1 MRNAI
6 EMQAPSARLRV
17 MVDADVLFAG
27 ILWPRWPY
35 EVLQHGLRGDFK
47 LVLTPFVIEQVR
59 RTVSTRF
66 ATELTQ
72 FEAFLSQLDFE
83 EAPDPSDAEVEQ
95 HLDLVRD
102 PTDVPVALAAIN
114 ARVDFLVSEDKDLT
128 SSNET
133 TAKLRERLKVLL
145 SGTFL
150 RQVMGWTSV
159 ELEQVRGRPWH
170 ELEPDA

>member
-1 MRNAI
+1 
-6 EMQAPSARLRV
+6 
-17 MVDADVLFAG
+17 MVDANVLFAG

-66 ATELTQ
+66 TSELTQ

-83 EAPDPSDAEVEQ
+83 EAPDPSDADVEQ
-95 HLDLVRD
+95 HLGLVRD
-102 PTDVPVALAAIN
+102 PTDGPVAWAAIN
-114 ARVDFLVSEDKDLT
+114 ARVDYLVSEDKDLT
-128 SSNET
+128 SSDET

-150 RQVMGWTSV
+150 RQVMGWTSAD
-159 ELEQVRGRPWH
+159 LEQVRGRTWQA
-170 ELEPDA
+170 LEPDA

>member
-1 MRNAI
+1 
-6 EMQAPSARLRV
+6 MQAPSASLRV
-17 MVDADVLFAG
+17 MVDANVLFAG

-66 ATELTQ
+66 ANELTQ

-114 ARVDFLVSEDKDLT
+114 ARVDYLVSEDKDLT
-128 SSNET
+128 SSDVT
-133 TAKLRERLKVLL
+133 TAKLREQLRVLL

-150 RQVMGWTSV
+150 RQVMGWASAD
-159 ELEQVRGRPWH
+159 LERVRGRTWH